1 MEYCPYCMAE
11 LTGPYCIRCGKRADE
26 VQNGFNLPV
35 GTTLCRQ
42 RYVVGRVLGQ
52 GGFGVTYLGRDTW
65 LNRAVAI
72 KEYVPSCC
80 SYRDKKSQWIVP
92 FPEQAHQEFYEKGKG
107 DFLEEVRLAT
117 EVSGGRQHIVE
128 IYDYFEE
135 NNTAYLV
142 MEYLNGDS
150 MQDFVKAHGP
160 YEPAYLFSL
169 MRPLMQDL
177 AEIHKRNV
185 LHRDI
190 APNNIM
196 HIKSNRLKL
205 IDFGAAR
212 RLHGDRTMSIMVHD
226 GYAPPEQFMKKD
238 QGPYTDVYAL
248 AATMYFCLTG
258 EIPRTSIARVQAE
271 SLPSLLK
278 KRVKVTQQQND
289 AIMHA
294 LCLRMDERTQDM
306 QQFMDE
312 LYGRSVTTEE
322 KQPNPIGKILEM
334 MKKKHEAE
342 ALASAQEKT
351 EEDILADG
359 KPDPQPI
366 PEREA
371 PQESEKP
378 DDQNDHLESRTE
390 PAEGYGPPVPAQN
403 PDPVQSDKTLP
414 ADLVIEPI
422 KDEPVKVEPIKDEP
436 AKVEVPV
443 YNPVVQGVSGT
454 GPSLGQKIP
463 DRPRPSPEREVP
475 EYHPVTTPRQ
485 PMDKRLM
492 VGFGAVLLVLL
503 ILILIPAISMAK
515 EREKAQAGQTNSVE
529 VESKQ
534 SVESLAWLSGYWY
547 LFDEKESCA
556 EYQIQSDG
564 SWTKSRRSVNSDRK
578 QNVSTGTVTVVDKDE
593 VIIDQ
598 LQWKYQK
605 DNDCLEPSGQN
616 EQTENMMHFD
626 ERLTLEQLQRNSG
639 RIVELS
645 NEVKSEPE
653 PEPEL
658 ESGSSGSADWVLGY
672 WYHFNKTQKTCEEYY
687 VNIADGSCQKRVR
700 SINSD
705 RATNVSTGS
714 FAIVDENEV
723 LVEQIQWTY
732 NEQNDYLVRYK
743 KNGKWEC
750 IMHYDKQLTLEQLQ
764 SQFDLVM
771 ELYKGPEPETIPE
784 PESESSWLDGYW
796 YLFNEEGKYCTEY
809 QFQEDGTYQVQE
821 RVLANGNN
829 RTRVKDGEYSYV
841 EKTVDQHAQLFLE
854 DETWKYDEEVGAWY
868 KKEDNIWGTK
878 SQIVMIHSLS
888 RAGVDELAEGYA
900 TFMMYNEVDVYEYD
914 GVADSETILMY
925 TYPSVFQEIT
935 TENETYADGTAMK
948 PLEVF
953 LTSINSYWGYR
964 SEDRKQALFYSFRSI
979 PSDFEA
985 KDVLQSIADKVH
997 CDFMIEEESA
1007 SEADWFRLLMK
1018 INGRWHFIRCVIFEE
1033 NNELVLMEYSF
1044 TGESYYDYNS
1054 VIAHLEHNLK
1064 YITE

>member
-334 MKKKHEAE
+334 LKKKHEAE

-378 DDQNDHLESRTE
+378 DDYNDHLESRTE

-436 AKVEVPV
+436 VKAEVPV
-443 YNPVVQGVSGT
+443 YNPVVQGASGT
-454 GPSLGQKIP
+454 GPSSGQKIP

-492 VGFGAVLLVLL
+492 VGFGAVLLVLVTL
-503 ILILIPAISMAK
+503 FLIPVLSYYATEEKMTTQDMNVEQQQITSNGMTSLKSELQSERK
-515 EREKAQAGQTNSVE
+515 EETETEATT
-529 VESKQ
+529 
-534 SVESLAWLSGYWY
+534 SLSWLPGYWY
-547 LFDEKESCA
+547 LFD
-556 EYQIQSDG
+556 
-564 SWTKSRRSVNSDRK
+564 
-578 QNVSTGTVTVVDKDE
+578 
-593 VIIDQ
+593 
-598 LQWKYQK
+598 
-605 DNDCLEPSGQN
+605 
-616 EQTENMMHFD
+616 
-626 ERLTLEQLQRNSG
+626 
-639 RIVELS
+639 
-645 NEVKSEPE
+645 
-653 PEPEL
+653 
-658 ESGSSGSADWVLGY
+658 
-672 WYHFNKTQKTCEEYY
+672 KTQKTCTEYY
-687 VNIADGSCQKRVR
+687 VHTSEGDYRKQTR
-700 SINSD
+700 SIYSNEKNNASS
-705 RATNVSTGS
+705 VGS
-714 FAIVDENEV
+714 FTIVDEDTGEI
-723 LVEQIQWTY
+723 LIDEISWQY
-732 NEQNDYLVRYK
+732 NAEIDCLEHYDEDGQ
-743 KNGKWEC
+743 WEC
-750 IMHYDKQLTLEQLQ
+750 IMHYDKYLSVKQLQSEYNRVVKMYDGIEQEKEPAEGLSELIGYWYHFDETGKTCTEYYIDGSSGGCQKQIRNLSANKKDGDVSKETVAITNEGKVLIDQTEWTYNKQKDYLVRYYDDEQWDAQAMECIMHYDEKLSQEQLQ
-764 SQFDLVM
+764 SEYDRVM
-771 ELYKGPEPETIPE
+771 EMYADRICVAVVCVDGSDTPVGTYAYPAGFCGVQY
-784 PESESSWLDGYW
+784 SDMESSEELRFMRVRPFTGISNYWILSDMYMKQNGHDVMAIFPLELDQAENPAVRLQKIVDQMEYNFVAEKESASGDDWFRVLVNLDGYF
-796 YLFNEEGKYCTEY
+796 YF
-809 QFQEDGTYQVQE
+809 F
-821 RVLANGNN
+821 R
-829 RTRVKDGEYSYV
+829 GEYS
-841 EKTVDQHAQLFLE
+841 
-854 DETWKYDEEVGAWY
+854 
-868 KKEDNIWGTK
+868 
-878 SQIVMIHSLS
+878 
-888 RAGVDELAEGYA
+888 
-900 TFMMYNEVDVYEYD
+900 
-914 GVADSETILMY
+914 
-925 TYPSVFQEIT
+925 
-935 TENETYADGTAMK
+935 
-948 PLEVF
+948 
-953 LTSINSYWGYR
+953 
-964 SEDRKQALFYSFRSI
+964 EDRTKCLLLEYM
-979 PSDFEA
+979 FEA
-985 KDVLQSIADKVH
+985 EDSDEYLA
-997 CDFMIEEESA
+997 
-1007 SEADWFRLLMK
+1007 K
-1018 INGRWHFIRCVIFEE
+1018 IDYLERKFS
-1033 NNELVLMEYSF
+1033 Y
-1044 TGESYYDYNS
+1044 TG
-1054 VIAHLEHNLK
+1054 
-1064 YITE
+1064 

>member
-334 MKKKHEAE
+334 LKIKHEAE

-359 KPDPQPI
+359 KPEPQPI

-378 DDQNDHLESRTE
+378 DDYNDHLESRTE

-422 KDEPVKVEPIKDEP
+422 KDEPVK
-436 AKVEVPV
+436 AEVPV

-454 GPSLGQKIP
+454 GPSSGQKIP

-475 EYHPVTTPRQ
+475 KYHPVTTPRQ

-492 VGFGAVLLVLL
+492 VGFGAVLLVLVTL
-503 ILILIPAISMAK
+503 FLIPVLSYYATEEKMTTQDMNVEQQQITSNEMTSLKSELQSERK
-515 EREKAQAGQTNSVE
+515 EETETEATT
-529 VESKQ
+529 
-534 SVESLAWLSGYWY
+534 SLSWLPGYWY
-547 LFDEKESCA
+547 LFD
-556 EYQIQSDG
+556 
-564 SWTKSRRSVNSDRK
+564 
-578 QNVSTGTVTVVDKDE
+578 
-593 VIIDQ
+593 
-598 LQWKYQK
+598 
-605 DNDCLEPSGQN
+605 
-616 EQTENMMHFD
+616 
-626 ERLTLEQLQRNSG
+626 
-639 RIVELS
+639 
-645 NEVKSEPE
+645 
-653 PEPEL
+653 
-658 ESGSSGSADWVLGY
+658 
-672 WYHFNKTQKTCEEYY
+672 KTQKTCTEYY
-687 VNIADGSCQKRVR
+687 VHTSEGDYRKQTR
-700 SINSD
+700 SIYSNEKNNASS
-705 RATNVSTGS
+705 VGS
-714 FAIVDENEV
+714 FTIVDEDTGEV
-723 LVEQIQWTY
+723 LIDEISWQY
-732 NEQNDYLVRYK
+732 NAEIDCLEHYDEDGQ
-743 KNGKWEC
+743 WEC
-750 IMHYDKQLTLEQLQ
+750 IMHYDKYLSVKQLQSEYNRVVKMYDGIEQEKEFAEGLSGLIGYWYHFDETGKTCTEYYIDGSSGGCQKQIRNLSANKKDGDVSKETVAITNGGKVLIDQTEWKYDQQNDYLVRYYDDEQWDVQAMECIMHYDEKLSQEQLQ
-764 SQFDLVM
+764 SEYDRVM
-771 ELYKGPEPETIPE
+771 EMYADRICVTVVCVDGSDSPVGTYAYPAGFCGVQY
-784 PESESSWLDGYW
+784 SDMESSEELRFMRVRPFTGISNYWILSDMYMKQNGHDVVAIFPLKLDQAENPAVRLQKIVDQMEYNFVAEKESASGDDWFRVLVNLDGYF
-796 YLFNEEGKYCTEY
+796 YF
-809 QFQEDGTYQVQE
+809 F
-821 RVLANGNN
+821 R
-829 RTRVKDGEYSYV
+829 GEYS
-841 EKTVDQHAQLFLE
+841 
-854 DETWKYDEEVGAWY
+854 
-868 KKEDNIWGTK
+868 
-878 SQIVMIHSLS
+878 
-888 RAGVDELAEGYA
+888 
-900 TFMMYNEVDVYEYD
+900 
-914 GVADSETILMY
+914 
-925 TYPSVFQEIT
+925 
-935 TENETYADGTAMK
+935 
-948 PLEVF
+948 
-953 LTSINSYWGYR
+953 
-964 SEDRKQALFYSFRSI
+964 EDRTKCLLLEYM
-979 PSDFEA
+979 FEA
-985 KDVLQSIADKVH
+985 EDSDEYLA
-997 CDFMIEEESA
+997 
-1007 SEADWFRLLMK
+1007 K
-1018 INGRWHFIRCVIFEE
+1018 IDYLERKFS
-1033 NNELVLMEYSF
+1033 Y
-1044 TGESYYDYNS
+1044 TG
-1054 VIAHLEHNLK
+1054 
-1064 YITE
+1064 